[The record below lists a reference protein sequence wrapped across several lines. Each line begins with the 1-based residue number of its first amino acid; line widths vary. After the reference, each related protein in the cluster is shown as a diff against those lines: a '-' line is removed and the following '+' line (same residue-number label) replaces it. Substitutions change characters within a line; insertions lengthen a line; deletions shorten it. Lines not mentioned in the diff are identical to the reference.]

1 MTEFEFKTIDKV
13 ENRSYFL
20 LIGIY
25 EYNYLRLR
33 LTLYSRQC
41 FYSTAATNSKVDNN
55 KGKIIINHDTKKWVV
70 KRGSRLSAFQDCPQ
84 DVWILDETL
93 SGVVYH
99 KASQMKHTGKY

>member
-1 MTEFEFKTIDKV
+1 MGLKQYTQLKTAVLI
-13 ENRSYFL
+13 L

-33 LTLYSRQC
+33 LTLYSLQC
-41 FYSTAATNSKVDNN
+41 FYSTAARNSKVDNN

-70 KRGSRLSAFQDCPQ
+70 KRGSSLSAFQDCPQ